1 MAMTDT
7 LPSPGFSTAPAG
19 AHPAGEVRDPRRF
32 VRPRRRWFAALKAL
46 RRLMRDKEDTGQV
59 FEIMGALNGPTT
71 ARNFERLLAAPGGGR
86 LAYEHIELAPKLMD
100 GAWLDGF
107 AAGTVGA
114 AYRDFVRSERLSADG
129 LAAISRE
136 RRGTA
141 VDDPHPYAW
150 FGRRIR
156 DSHDIWHVLTGYH
169 RDGLGEACLVAFSY
183 GQTGSMG
190 WAVIA
195 LGAALR
201 SRRRRGRHPYARAIW
216 QGYRRGKAARWLPA
230 EDYMALLAEPLE
242 AARRRLGITP
252 PTLYDA
258 IPPEA
263 RDVAVPAG

>member
-1 MAMTDT
+1 MTMTDT
-7 LPSPGFSTAPAG
+7 LPSGAPRAPTAG
-19 AHPAGEVRDPRRF
+19 TTRDPRRYA
-32 VRPRRRWFAALKAL
+32 RPRRRWLAALKAL
-46 RRLMRDKEDTGQV
+46 RRLLRDKEDTGQV

-71 ARNFERLLAAPGGGR
+71 ARNFERLLSAPGGGR
-86 LAYEHIELAPKLMD
+86 LAFEHVELAPKLMD
-100 GAWLDGF
+100 DAWLDGF
-107 AAGTVGA
+107 APGTVGA

-156 DSHDIWHVLTGYH
+156 DTHDIWHVLTGYH

-195 LGAALR
+195 LGAMLR
-201 SRRRRGRHPYARAIW
+201 ARKRVGHPYARAIW
-216 QGYRRGKAARWLPA
+216 QGYRHGKAAKWLPA
-230 EDYMALLAEPLE
+230 QDYEALLAEPLE
-242 AARRRLGITP
+242 AARHQLGVMP
-252 PTLYDA
+252 PTLYDG
-258 IPPEA
+258 IPVDA
-263 RDVAVPAG
+263 RDVAVPAA